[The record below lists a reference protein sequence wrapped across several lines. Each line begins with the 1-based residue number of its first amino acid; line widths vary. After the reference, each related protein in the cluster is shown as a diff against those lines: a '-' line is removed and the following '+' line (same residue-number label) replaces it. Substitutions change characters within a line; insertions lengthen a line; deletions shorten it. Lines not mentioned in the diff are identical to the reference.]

1 MVAAASAGSPTATA
15 EVASMMRYGRATGG
29 LTILGK
35 RVVDCV
41 WCLIYTT
48 EPEHARCS
56 GCSKAGFR

>member
-35 RVVDCV
+35 RVADYV

-48 EPEHARCS
+48 VPELALCL
-56 GCSKAGFR
+56 GCFKAGSR